1 MHISPIEKSRAE
13 PAFSVSSACDFCLGR
28 AEGAVQQERRGQH
41 GCARRGGGAEP
52 WFAPPATVGRF
63 GQQRG
68 ETIGKMES
76 AVKRKHRLITA
87 PLAGCRSTQAF
98 IDGAGV

>member
-1 MHISPIEKSRAE
+1 M
-13 PAFSVSSACDFCLGR
+13 
-28 AEGAVQQERRGQH
+28 QQEKPGQH

-52 WFAPPATVGRF
+52 WFALPATVGRF
-63 GQQRG
+63 GQQWG

-76 AVKRKHRLITA
+76 AVKRNHRLITA
-87 PLAGCRSTQAF
+87 LLAGCRSTRAF